1 MNSRP
6 FQLRSCPKKYILD
19 THRSRTPEE
28 TLAFIAT
35 MKEALGM
42 EDFRDA
48 TAGDRI
54 GLPVFTCSRIRPDAS
69 RTYHTGKGLTRVQ
82 AQVSLTMEAIER
94 YSSEYRDCDRNRLI
108 KGSFREL
115 SAGCRVLHP
124 ERLILPKFNDFRE
137 DVSYHWVEGFDLD
150 SGEAILVP
158 ACSVYH
164 PFGLDDPE
172 LMATHTNGVA
182 AGNTMEEA
190 VLHGLLEVIERDAW
204 SIVKFGRL
212 AAESV
217 SIEDV
222 PENDFLLSIAG
233 KLRDA
238 EIDVALMDYTLDLGI
253 PVITAKAHDLAID
266 MLMPMEGF
274 GAHLDPKAAAS
285 RALMEVATTRGLLFQ
300 QHGVGRLI
308 EARPL
313 YLFEA
318 FAGDVLGD
326 DPPTKSLSELAIGYS
341 DDILADILSV
351 SARLREHGLSQVI
364 VINLTRDEIQI
375 PTARVI
381 IPGMEVYGFDP
392 TRVGERLYH
401 FL

>member
-1 MNSRP
+1 MNARP
-6 FQLRSCPKKYILD
+6 LQLRPCPKRYILD
-19 THRSRTPEE
+19 THRSRPPEE
-28 TLAFIAT
+28 TLAFIAAMRET
-35 MKEALGM
+35 LGM

-48 TAGDRI
+48 TSEDRI

-69 RTYHTGKGLTRVQ
+69 RTYHTGKGLTKVQ

-94 YSSEYRDCDRNRLI
+94 FSSEFRNGDRDRLI
-108 KGSFREL
+108 TGSFREL
-115 SAGCRVLHP
+115 SARRRVLHP

-137 DVSYHWVEGFDLD
+137 DTSYCWVEGFDLD
-150 SGEAILVP
+150 TGETTLVP

-172 LMATHTNGVA
+172 LMTTHTNGVA
-182 AGNTMEEA
+182 AGNTLEEA

-212 AAESV
+212 ATEAV
-217 SIEDV
+217 TIADG
-222 PENDFLLSIAG
+222 PENGFLLSIAG

-238 EIDVALMDYTLDLGI
+238 RIDVTLMDYTLDLGI
-253 PVITAKAHDLAID
+253 PVIAAKAHDLDID

-300 QHGVGRLI
+300 QHGAGRLV

-318 FAGDVLGD
+318 FEGDVLGD
-326 DPPTKSLSELAIGYS
+326 DPPVKDLSELAIGYS
-341 DDILADILSV
+341 DDILADIRSV
-351 SARLREHGLSQVI
+351 CARLRERGLTQVI
-364 VINLTRDEIQI
+364 VVDLTREEIRV
-375 PTARVI
+375 PTVRVI
-381 IPGMEVYGFDP
+381 VPGMEVHGFDP
-392 TRVGERLYH
+392 TRVGERLYQY
-401 FL
+401 L

>member
-1 MNSRP
+1 
-6 FQLRSCPKKYILD
+6 
-19 THRSRTPEE
+19 
-28 TLAFIAT
+28 
-35 MKEALGM
+35 M

-48 TAGDRI
+48 TAEDRI

-69 RTYHTGKGLTRVQ
+69 RTYHTGKGLTKVQ

-94 YSSEYRDCDRNRLI
+94 FSSEYREDDRNRLI

-115 SAGCRVLHP
+115 STSCRVLHP

-137 DVSYHWVEGFDLD
+137 DISYHWVEGFDLD
-150 SGEAILVP
+150 SGEAVLVP

-164 PFGLDDPE
+164 PFGIDDPE

-190 VLHGLLEVIERDAW
+190 VLHGLLEVVERDAW

-212 AAESV
+212 TAESV
-217 SIEDV
+217 SIDDE
-222 PENDFLLSIAG
+222 PENDFLLTIAG

-238 EIDVALMDYTLDLGI
+238 EIDVSLRDYTPDLGI
-253 PVITAKAHDLAID
+253 PVIAAKAHDLAID
-266 MLMPMEGF
+266 KLMPMEGF

-300 QHGVGRLI
+300 QHGAGRLV

-318 FAGDVLGD
+318 FASDVLGD
-326 DPPTKSLSELAIGYS
+326 DPPAKSLSELVVGYS
-341 DDILADILSV
+341 NDILTDIRSV
-351 SARLREHGLSQVI
+351 CARLREHGLPQVI
-364 VINLTRDEIQI
+364 VVNLTRKEIQV

-381 IPGMEVYGFDP
+381 VPGMEVYGFDP

-401 FL
+401 YL